1 MDFRIGI
8 GFDIHRL
15 EEGRKLI
22 IGGVEIPFPKG
33 WDAHS
38 DGDIFFHALTDAI
51 LGAVGKGDIGQL
63 FPDSDSKWKNAG
75 SDIFLKEAVK
85 IVNREGFEIINVDAF
100 IILEK
105 PKLLPYRDEIIKNTQ
120 NITGCSNIFLKGKT
134 FEKLGDLG
142 QGKAGACE
150 VVALLKRREK

>member
-1 MDFRIGI
+1 MDFRVGI

-15 EEGRKLI
+15 KEGKNLV
-22 IGGVEIPFPKG
+22 IGGVEIPYSKG

-51 LGAVGKGDIGQL
+51 LGAIGKGDIGQL
-63 FPDSDSKWKNAG
+63 FPDADNKWKNVS

-85 IVNREGFEIINVDAF
+85 IADQEGFEIVNVDAF

-105 PKLLPYRDEIIKNTQ
+105 PKLLPYRDKIIKNTQ
-120 NITGCSNIFLKGKT
+120 SITGCSNIFLKGKT
-134 FEKLGDLG
+134 FEKLGNLG
-142 QGKAGACE
+142 QEKAGACE
-150 VVALLKRREK
+150 VIVLLKRRYT